1 MFKTKTRTKKYRYL
15 PTPEGGFVRKHR
27 DEMTEKEKAFIEATK
42 DLEGR
47 NPDEIARYQDAAKE
61 LFS

>member
-1 MFKTKTRTKKYRYL
+1 MTQTRTKKYHYL

-27 DEMTEKEKAFIEATK
+27 DELTEKEKKFIEETK
-42 DLEGR
+42 DLKGR
-47 NPDEIARYQDAAKE
+47 NPDERARYQDAAKE